1 MFFETYKFEL
11 INTGFLLTFL
21 LVVRFVLN
29 TLIGK
34 ISRKN
39 GINLARIHLIQRY
52 VSVTLLLIALII
64 IPFIFG
70 THFKDLALFFSS
82 IFAVIGIGLFA
93 IWSILSNITSGIIMF
108 FSFPYKVGDKIHFD
122 KILYFDDGKKNKIRS
137 VFFIMNIV

>member
-82 IFAVIGIGLFA
+82 IFLK
-93 IWSILSNITSGIIMF
+93 NI
-108 FSFPYKVGDKIHFD
+108 
-122 KILYFDDGKKNKIRS
+122 
-137 VFFIMNIV
+137 